1 MARVLWDQIGQRFYE
16 TGVDHGVLYPLN
28 TTSNAYDLGV
38 AWSGLTK
45 VTEKP
50 SGAEAKALY
59 ADNIKYLNMRSKED
73 FGATVEAY
81 TYPDEFAALDG
92 SAQLTTGVRIHQQTR
107 GMFGLAYRSLIGND
121 TDGDDH
127 GYKLHL
133 VYGAT
138 VSPSE
143 VDRETV
149 NEDPNAATLSWELTT
164 TPVAVSGF
172 KPTAHLELDSTDF
185 NTPELKAKLA
195 ALEDILYGTDAHE
208 AKDATYKETTDE
220 SPVTGKT
227 YYTKSGNTY
236 TQFTGTTFSS
246 GTTYYEMVTPAVPAS
261 AGTTARLPLPDEI
274 KEILEAA

>member
-1 MARVLWDQIGQRFYE
+1 MQLIWDQVGQRFYE

-28 TTSNAYDLGV
+28 TANNQYDNGV

-73 FGATVEAY
+73 FGATIEAF
-81 TYPDEFAALDG
+81 TFPDEFALLDG
-92 SAQLTTGVRIHQQTR
+92 SAQLTTGVKIRQQTR

-164 TPVAVSGF
+164 APVAVTGF
-172 KPTAHLELDSTDF
+172 KPTAHLEIDSTDF
-185 NTPELKAKLA
+185 DAPEKLAKLKA
-195 ALEDILYGTDAHE
+195 LEAVLYGTDAHSE
-208 AKDATYKETTDE
+208 IPATYKATEDLE
-220 SPVTGKT
+220 PVTGKT
-227 YYTKSGNTY
+227 YYTKSGDIY
-236 TQFTGTTFSS
+236 TEFTGSTFAT
-246 GTTYYEMVTPAVPAS
+246 GTTYYEMVTPAIPAS
-261 AGTTARLPLPDEI
+261 SGTTARLPLPDEVKSI
-274 KEILEAA
+274 IDAA